1 MSEIDQF
8 ECKHENCVVETE
20 WEYNPTQQQIDEG
33 TDHDERVDYVVCESC
48 GKILNESQEGEYYE

>member
-8 ECKHENCVVETE
+8 ECKHENCVIETE

-33 TDHDERVDYVVCESC
+33 TDHDEEVRYLVCKDC
-48 GKILNESQEGEYYE
+48 GKQLENKEEDYYE

>member
-1 MSEIDQF
+1 MNEIDQF

-33 TDHDERVDYVVCESC
+33 TDHDEKVKYLICEDC
-48 GKILNESQEGEYYE
+48 GKQLEYEEEDYYE

>member
-8 ECKHENCVVETE
+8 ECEHENCVVETE

-33 TDHDERVDYVVCESC
+33 TDHDERVDYGVCESW
-48 GKILNESQEGEYYE
+48 GKILKETQAGADYE